1 MPKTS
6 PIRLGAVIVNML
18 TRAETNPIFQAQLV
32 RLKYPNAAA
41 RANTPA
47 IPRMYGMYEDRN
59 PNIDET
65 LVSADN
71 DGLRFS
77 FAAYRIDSIPAIAEN
92 ATSTE
97 TRIVRDPLL
106 LDFEYATCW
115 VDVYPDE
122 SLGLLLVV
130 TVAPQ

>member
-1 MPKTS
+1 
-6 PIRLGAVIVNML
+6 
-18 TRAETNPIFQAQLV
+18 
-32 RLKYPNAAA
+32 
-41 RANTPA
+41 
-47 IPRMYGMYEDRN
+47 MYEDRN

-65 LVSADN
+65 LASADN

-92 ATSTE
+92 AASTG

-106 LDFEYATCW
+106 DFGYATCW
-115 VDVYPDE
+115 VYPDDR
-122 SLGLLLVV
+122 LGLLLLLLRFVVVVVV

>member
-1 MPKTS
+1 
-6 PIRLGAVIVNML
+6 
-18 TRAETNPIFQAQLV
+18 
-32 RLKYPNAAA
+32 
-41 RANTPA
+41 
-47 IPRMYGMYEDRN
+47 MYEDKN

-65 LVSADN
+65 LASADN

-92 ATSTE
+92 AASTG

-106 LDFEYATCW
+106 LDFGYETCW
-115 VDVYPDE
+115 VELYPDDL
-122 SLGLLLVV
+122 LGLSLLLLRFVVVVVV